1 MNQKIGLAC
10 VEEPRD
16 DVFKAF
22 VIALIVDILVE
33 PCENFQRGCFF
44 NTVNVLSAFGVVAEF
59 MRDRVHS
66 KGEREYLHDE
76 EHLVE
81 PICECVC
88 LICND
93 CHDDE

>member
-1 MNQKIGLAC
+1 MNQKIGLAR

-16 DVFKAF
+16 DVFKAL
-22 VIALIVDILVE
+22 VIALIVDILVK
-33 PCENFQRGCFF
+33 PCEYFQRCCFF
-44 NTVNVLSAFGVVAEF
+44 NAVNVLSAFSVVAEF

-66 KGEREYLHDE
+66 KCESEYLHDE

-88 LICND
+88 LICDD